1 MKLFHIKL
9 ILLCLLSTSSF
20 CAKALG
26 NESGKSDII
35 TLIVCGGGK
44 SEAEAKHTAMISALR
59 QTFCV
64 FISDKMEILN
74 KQALVEECLSPT
86 SGCIQSCEILVNQ
99 QLSVDIWATTA
110 RVVLSVSKLLEFIQ
124 KKGISAKC
132 QFDES
137 IIIMRKSLLEQ
148 LEEEEALAQ
157 MTGVLHEPMQ
167 IAYNYDLTI
176 GTPKSSES
184 ETPDH
189 LVNWEL
195 PLIITAIANKTMDNC
210 SDYFLKT
217 LSMLGMS
224 TEEVRIQKA
233 RGKLIYEFTQ
243 VYQELPQT
251 FYLRS
256 KVSKSILT
264 IFKSN
269 FEFYVRSFNL
279 TFNNVEMDGNANVI
293 LSKDNATFNFPHS
306 GQTGATFSY
315 FIKPASK
322 TAPPPKGYTVK
333 ASGVRSSCKSG
344 GYVVYESKGH
354 GIVSS
359 LMEVGG
365 QMEMNWTQADSLCKK
380 LFSNGFNDWRLPTI
394 EEQKLMYTN
403 LENKNIAGFRTGKK
417 RQVIQAKERVGNVH
431 HPIRYWSADANTVLD
446 FETGQEE
453 QVSDFIG
460 ACFIRAVRSF

>member
-269 FEFYVRSFNL
+269 FEF
-279 TFNNVEMDGNANVI
+279 NAI
-293 LSKDNATFNFPHS
+293 SHHS
-306 GQTGATFSY
+306 
-315 FIKPASK
+315 
-322 TAPPPKGYTVK
+322 
-333 ASGVRSSCKSG
+333 R
-344 GYVVYESKGH
+344 
-354 GIVSS
+354 
-359 LMEVGG
+359 
-365 QMEMNWTQADSLCKK
+365 
-380 LFSNGFNDWRLPTI
+380 
-394 EEQKLMYTN
+394 
-403 LENKNIAGFRTGKK
+403 
-417 RQVIQAKERVGNVH
+417 
-431 HPIRYWSADANTVLD
+431 
-446 FETGQEE
+446 
-453 QVSDFIG
+453 
-460 ACFIRAVRSF
+460 